1 MLIFLTLGQGVR
13 PSYNRVP
20 DDQSGGGG
28 QPGAGQ
34 PDSGDM
40 DNLQAGDEIRK
51 NNNNSCIKFLINLVR
66 IMVIIIYIYICS
78 GNYPCLFPQG
88 NWAEE

>member
-1 MLIFLTLGQGVR
+1 VVVVAAAFFYRGKCICVQIKFTVGLLIFLALGQGVR

-20 DDQSGGGG
+20 DDQSSGGG
-28 QPGAGQ
+28 QSGAGQ

-51 NNNNSCIKFLINLVR
+51 NNNNSCIK
-66 IMVIIIYIYICS
+66 IIIEI
-78 GNYPCLFPQG
+78 FKK
-88 NWAEE
+88 